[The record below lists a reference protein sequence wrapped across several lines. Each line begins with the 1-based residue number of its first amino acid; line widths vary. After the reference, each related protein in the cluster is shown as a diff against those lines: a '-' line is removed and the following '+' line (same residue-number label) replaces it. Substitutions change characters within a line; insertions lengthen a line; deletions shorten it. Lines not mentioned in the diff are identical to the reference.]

1 MYINFDLK
9 ENKYKNIISNAKKF
23 SNFRQRCKEF
33 LKNNGI
39 NHDKFTVVEH
49 DSELGYISEQ
59 IVLNYLKN
67 NLDLSKFNINHWK
80 EQFNFSKIEN
90 ILYICRL
97 KIKRYRKLYKLWN
110 L

>member
-9 ENKYKNIISNAKKF
+9 ENKYKNIILNAKKF

-39 NHDKFTVVEH
+39 NHNKFTVVEH

-67 NLDLSKFNINHWK
+67 NLDLSK
-80 EQFNFSKIEN
+80 S
-90 ILYICRL
+90 
-97 KIKRYRKLYKLWN
+97 
-110 L
+110 

>member
-9 ENKYKNIISNAKKF
+9 EDKYKNIISNAKKF

-49 DSELGYISEQ
+49 DSELGYIS
-59 IVLNYLKN
+59 
-67 NLDLSKFNINHWK
+67 
-80 EQFNFSKIEN
+80 
-90 ILYICRL
+90 
-97 KIKRYRKLYKLWN
+97 
-110 L
+110 